1 MGEVF
6 PQGLGDELPEERL
19 QQGLQSAMALLYG
32 KSAVHADVDAWLSDP
47 SRGVPLEEATEAV
60 IARDVKIAATVKGYA
75 EGRAARARQP
85 RAARVARPK
94 PMALPPPVR
103 VTASQQASQPA
114 VDVWAPDEVTSS
126 SNLLRDFA
134 VLGRS

>member
-1 MGEVF
+1 
-6 PQGLGDELPEERL
+6 
-19 QQGLQSAMALLYG
+19 MALLYG

-47 SRGVPLEEATEAV
+47 SNGFPLEEATEAL

-85 RAARVARPK
+85 QAPRVARPK
-94 PMALPPPVR
+94 PMALPLPVR

-114 VDVWAPDEVTSS
+114 VDVWAPDEATSS
-126 SNLLRDFA
+126 SNLRRVPRPPDDPDDLY
-134 VLGRS
+134 